1 MSDPELFGLVVLL
14 VALAGLVGV
23 LSNRVTQRLKIPTP
37 AVLLVAAAVA
47 VEVIP
52 PLHAPPRQ
60 TVERLVTI
68 ALVLILFD
76 GGAHI
81 GWSRFR
87 AALAPITVVGVLG
100 TFLTAGGTALLVHFG
115 FDLGWYAAVLV
126 ATAVSPT
133 DPAVVFSVLGQRE
146 VSGRSGTILEGE
158 SGANDPVGIAL
169 MMSAVTAGGIS
180 GGALG
185 HVVIEFLLQMAV
197 GAAVG
202 LVGGRALLWFM
213 RRVPLPSEG
222 LYPLRTLGCVLLL
235 FGAATVAHGS
245 GFLAVFVA
253 GIVVG
258 DERAPYKREVERF
271 HAALASLGELVAF
284 IVLGLTVDLGTITRL
299 DVWLPGL
306 VIGVALAVAI
316 RPVAVGLCLLPARLA
331 ANERAFVLLAG
342 LKGAVPILLGTL
354 LLDAHVGTG
363 HHGAARL
370 YGIVVVVVVFS
381 VVVQGSLVPAL
392 TSWLGL
398 PMRSVEPEPWA
409 LGVRLR
415 EEPASARRFRIAPG
429 SSADGRT
436 IGEITELP
444 GEVWVSFAIRNQQ
457 LLPVNGDTRLRA
469 GDEVLVLADPELHG
483 RLRTTFEQSG

>member
-1 MSDPELFGLVVLL
+1 MSDPELYGLIVLL
-14 VALAGLVGV
+14 VAAAGLVGV
-23 LSNRVTQRLKIPTP
+23 LSNRVTQRLKVPTP
-37 AVLLVAAAVA
+37 AVLLIAAAVA
-47 VEVIP
+47 VKVVP
-52 PLHAPPRQ
+52 PLQAPPHQ

-76 GGAHI
+76 GGSHI

-87 AALAPITVVGVLG
+87 GAVAPITVVGVLG
-100 TFLTAGGTALLVHFG
+100 TFLTAAGAALLVHFG
-115 FDLGWYAAVLV
+115 FQLEWYAALLV
-126 ATAVSPT
+126 ATAVAPT

-169 MMSAVTAGGIS
+169 MLSLIAAGGLT
-180 GGALG
+180 GGAAG
-185 HVVIEFLLQMAV
+185 DVGVTFVVQMAV
-197 GAAVG
+197 GGVVG
-202 LVGGRALLWFM
+202 LVGGKALLWFM

-253 GIVVG
+253 GVLAG

-284 IVLGLTVDLGTITRL
+284 IVLGLTVDLATVSRT
-299 DVWLPGL
+299 DVWIPGL
-306 VIGVALAVAI
+306 VLGVVLALVI
-316 RPVAVGLCLLPARLA
+316 RPVAVGLCLLPTRLA
-331 ANERAFVLLAG
+331 RNERAFVLLAG
-342 LKGAVPILLGTL
+342 LKGAVPILLGSF
-354 LLDAHVGTG
+354 LLDAHLGDAG
-363 HHGAARL
+363 RL

-381 VVVQGSLVPAL
+381 VLVQGGLVPAL
-392 TSWLGL
+392 TTWLGL

-415 EEPASARRFRIAPG
+415 EEPAGARRFRVARE

-436 IGEITELP
+436 IAEITDLP
-444 GEVWVSFAIRNQQ
+444 GDVWVSFAIRDQE
-457 LLPVNGDTRLRA
+457 LLPVNGDTRLQA
-469 GDEVLVLADPELHG
+469 GDEVLVLADPDLHG
-483 RLRTTFEQSG
+483 QLRKTFEHSA